1 VAALEIMLGTTA
13 IRNLIR
19 EGKSHLVP
27 NVIMTA
33 KKEGMQLLDQHLRE
47 MINQKIITADEAARF
62 AAEPQSMLA
71 QPGAATKAVA
81 TADSR

>member
-1 VAALEIMLGTTA
+1 MVGTPA
-13 IRNLIR
+13 VRNLIR

-47 MINQKIITADEAARF
+47 LVAKKVINADEAARYAMEPASM
-62 AAEPQSMLA
+62 AASTPVGSSR
-71 QPGAATKAVA
+71 PV
-81 TADSR
+81 TADVL